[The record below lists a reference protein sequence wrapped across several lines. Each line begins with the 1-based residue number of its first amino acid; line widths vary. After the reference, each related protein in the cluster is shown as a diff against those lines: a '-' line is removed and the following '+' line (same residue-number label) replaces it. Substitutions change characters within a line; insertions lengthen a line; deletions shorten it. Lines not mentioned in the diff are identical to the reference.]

1 MNFIEGACVFLDRF
15 NNSNIIFYKEI
26 DFNKVFLVKYN
37 KNFLRYGYVNLK
49 DLDIL
54 VPNNCIHILDNL
66 PYINDIDLVINVW
79 KNLAID
85 KLNKQIKK
93 N

>member
-1 MNFIEGACVFLDRF
+1 MGRI
-15 NNSNIIFYKEI
+15 
-26 DFNKVFLVKYN
+26 
-37 KNFLRYGYVNLK
+37 NLK

>member
-26 DFNKVFLVKYN
+26 DFDRVFLVEYN
-37 KNFLRYGYVNLK
+37 KNFLRYGFVNLK
-49 DLDIL
+49 DLDYL
-54 VPNNCIHILDNL
+54 VPYNSIHILDNL
-66 PYINDIDLVINVW
+66 PYINDIDLVMNVW

-85 KLNKQIKK
+85 KLNKQLKK

>member
-1 MNFIEGACVFLDRF
+1 MNFTEGACVFLDRF

-54 VPNNCIHILDNL
+54 VPNNSIHILDNL